1 MLEQSIENLTVEIH
15 KLTAAVAEQ
24 NRLIAPFAQATTTR
38 VPAPGSQPPAGNPTS
53 PLYPP
58 RSAPPSFLTETQVAT
73 TRGMSLAAVRKWR
86 FLRRGPQ
93 FIKFGKAVRYDRRK
107 LEEWVALQQRLAE

>member
-1 MLEQSIENLTVEIH
+1 MPEQSIENLTVEIR

-24 NRLIAPFAQATTTR
+24 NKLIAPFAQAANTR
-38 VPAPGSQPPAGNPTS
+38 VSAPGSQSHTGNPAA

-58 RSAPPSFLTETQVAT
+58 KSAQPSFLTEAQVAT
-73 TRGMSLAAVRKWR
+73 TLGMSLAAVRKWR

-93 FIKFGKAVRYDRRK
+93 FIKLGRAVRYDRRK
-107 LEEWVALQQRLAE
+107 LEEWVDRQQRLAE